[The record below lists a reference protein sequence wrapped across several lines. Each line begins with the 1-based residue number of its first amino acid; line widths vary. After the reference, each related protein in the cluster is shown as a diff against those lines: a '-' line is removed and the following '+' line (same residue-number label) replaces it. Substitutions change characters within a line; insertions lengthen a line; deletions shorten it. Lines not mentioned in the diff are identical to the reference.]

1 MSKHHTSE
9 NNSISVAFLKIF
21 VEIWIN
27 DMSFMHSQKFTFK
40 NQVKTSYVA
49 NLQMLPDVFSS
60 CEQLPE

>member
-1 MSKHHTSE
+1 MSNPHTSE
-9 NNSISVAFLKIF
+9 NNSISVTFLKIY

-40 NQVKTSYVA
+40 NQVKARYVA
-49 NLQMLPDVFSS
+49 NLQMLPDVCSL